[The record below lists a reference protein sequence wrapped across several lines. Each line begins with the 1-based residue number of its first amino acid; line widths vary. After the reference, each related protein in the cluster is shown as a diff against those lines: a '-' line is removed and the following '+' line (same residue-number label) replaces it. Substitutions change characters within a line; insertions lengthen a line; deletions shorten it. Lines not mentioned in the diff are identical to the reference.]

1 MKDKLIRA
9 LMCEGNVW
17 VMAASTQELVNQAQ
31 KIHNTY
37 PVCSA
42 ALGRALTGA
51 LLTAMPVK
59 NDNATVTMVFS
70 GDGPAGNVVTVAKAN
85 GEVKGYIENP
95 FVDLPLNQYG
105 KLDVGGAVGEN
116 GTLSVVMDSGEG
128 EPYCGKTELV
138 SGEIAEDIASY
149 YLLSQQQPTLAYLG
163 VLVDTDLS
171 ILRSGGVFIQPLP
184 GCSEE
189 IIDYLESKASEL
201 VDFGEYLTQ
210 GISVED
216 ALAKIFEETDIN
228 ILESIV
234 PKWKC
239 DCSRERMEKALIA
252 IGKKSLNEIIEEDE
266 KAELQC
272 HFCDNKYQFNKEQ
285 LEDIVKTAG
294 I

>member
-17 VMAASTQELVNQAQ
+17 VVAASTQELVNQVQ

-51 LLTAMPVK
+51 LLMAIPVK

-70 GDGPAGNVVTVAKAN
+70 ADGPAGNVVTVAKAN

-105 KLDVGGAVGEN
+105 KLDVGGAVGED
-116 GTLSVVMDSGEG
+116 GTLSVVIDSGEG
-128 EPYCGKTELV
+128 EPYCGKTELA

-201 VDFGEYLTQ
+201 ANFGEYLTQ

-216 ALAKIFEETDIN
+216 ALAKIFLETDIN
-228 ILESIV
+228 ILESMV

-252 IGKKSLNEIIEEDE
+252 IGKRSLIEIIEEDE